1 MSEVQDLR
9 AKLEQ
14 MQADTAAIEAA
25 IEAATQADLDRTRQ
39 AVDDLIRDSGFSRA
53 EVLGQPAEEV
63 SEEVASDR
71 RTFPRFVLQ
80 SDPSKVYAR
89 GRLPNWLKAAMI
101 QAGANPEL
109 AADRRAFRAEHMVEQ
124 AS

>member
-1 MSEVQDLR
+1 MSDVQELR

-14 MQADTAAIEAA
+14 IEADRVAIEAA
-25 IEAATQADLDRTRQ
+25 LEEGIKADLAWTRQ
-39 AVDDLIRDSGFSRA
+39 AVDDLILGSGFSRE

-63 SEEVASDR
+63 PEEVSSDG
-71 RTFPRFVLQ
+71 RTFPRFALR
-80 SDPSKVYAR
+80 SDSSKAYSR

-109 AADRRAFRAEHMVEQ
+109 AADRKAFRAEHMVEV
-124 AS
+124 A